1 MELLKFE
8 AEWCG
13 PCEMQSKLLEDFNDI
28 PIREIDIEE
37 ETELANKYNVRSVP
51 TLILRD
57 KYKVYESFVGLT
69 EKKEIQEALH
79 HVYS

>member
-13 PCEMQSKLLEDFNDI
+13 PCETQSKILEGFDDI
-28 PIREIDIEE
+28 PVREIDIEE

-57 KYKVYESFVGLT
+57 KYKVYKSFVGLT
-69 EKKEIQEALH
+69 ELTEIRKALET
-79 HVYS
+79 YS

>member
-13 PCEMQSKLLEDFNDI
+13 PCETQSKILEDFDDI
-28 PIREIDIEE
+28 PVREIDIEE

-57 KYKVYESFVGLT
+57 KYKVYKSFVGLT

-79 HVYS
+79 AHS